1 MIEITCSTCGQTA
14 RTQSFLS
21 AAQQACGYCGHLL
34 MGGSPGRTGGK
45 PDWSSGSS
53 GGMWTGVFVGT
64 LVAVGA
70 VAAVSQMGRAIPVHI
85 QGAVLLALA
94 AVLLAPVVAVSSFI
108 SMLILPFSLEAV
120 LGDSVWSRLAR
131 ANNERSLKPL
141 FLPFVFLVGLPMT
154 LGALGGARVKVIE
167 APLVVSAGLGA
178 VLLGAI
184 VGAMLGSLLGGR
196 RHG

>member
-1 MIEITCSTCGQTA
+1 MIEITCSTCGQPA

-21 AAQQACGYCGHLL
+21 AAQQACVYCGHLL
-34 MGGSPGRTGGK
+34 MGGSPAHGNK
-45 PDWSSGSS
+45 PAWSSGSS
-53 GGMWTGVFVGT
+53 GGMWTGVIAGT
-64 LVAVGA
+64 LAAVGA
-70 VAAVSQMGRAIPVHI
+70 VAAVSQTGRAVPVHI
-85 QGAVLLALA
+85 QGAVLLSLA
-94 AVLLAPVVAVSSFI
+94 AVLVAPVVAVSSFI

-141 FLPFVFLVGLPMT
+141 FLPFLFLVGLPMT

-167 APLVVSAGLGA
+167 APLVIAAGLGA

-184 VGAMLGSLLGGR
+184 VGAMVGSLLGGR